1 MAIICW
7 DYYGESNSLIY
18 RITEVEQFLV
28 SYRLK
33 RNLKQI
39 LNFTNNTKKILD
51 SILERDA
58 QQKLKMEVIQK
69 TL

>member
-51 SILERDA
+51 SILETDA
-58 QQKLKMEVIQK
+58 QQKLKMEIIQK

>member
-39 LNFTNNTKKILD
+39 LNFTNNTKKVLD
-51 SILERDA
+51 SMLETDA
-58 QQKLKMEVIQK
+58 QQKLKMEIIQK

>member
-1 MAIICW
+1 MAIIW

-51 SILERDA
+51 SMLETDA
-58 QQKLKMEVIQK
+58 QQKLKMEIIQK

>member
-51 SILERDA
+51 SMLETDA
-58 QQKLKMEVIQK
+58 QQKLKMEIIQK